1 MTNNGQSDLASA
13 ALKSV
18 RLALMRLENAFN
30 TPDPA
35 LLHRLFAEAAIL
47 ITPKGRVPVFS
58 QASIGLPALL
68 LGEDH
73 TPSYCTLAIDEV
85 FLLTTLAAYAEI
97 TIRFHFFKADKLI
110 ERSDSYIVILNRDTA
125 STAWVI
131 VLLYL
136 HAT

>member
-1 MTNNGQSDLASA
+1 MTNNGQSIPASA

-18 RLALMRLENAFN
+18 RLALMRLESAFN
-30 TPDPA
+30 TADPA

-47 ITPKGRVPVFS
+47 ITPTSRVLVFS
-58 QASIGLPALL
+58 QANIGLPALL

-85 FLLTTLAAYAEI
+85 LLLTALAAYAEI

-110 ERSDSYIVILNRDTA
+110 ERSDPYIVILNRDT
-125 STAWVI
+125 SSSAWVI

-136 HAT
+136 PAT

>member
-1 MTNNGQSDLASA
+1 MTNNGQSDSASA
-13 ALKSV
+13 VLKSV

-47 ITPKGRVPVFS
+47 ITPKSRVPIFS
-58 QASIGLPALL
+58 EANISLPALL

-85 FLLTTLAAYAEI
+85 LLLTVLAAYAEI

-110 ERSDSYIVILNRDTA
+110 ERSDPYIVILNRDA
-125 STAWVI
+125 SSTAWVI